1 MGRSQVKVAR
11 TYDREALMVEFAPLI
26 KVSVDK
32 IHEASHLP
40 LDREDLLAA
49 ALTGLFQALKAYDP
63 TIDKSFRSFAERSIH
78 KAILDE
84 IRPAADFFQHVD
96 LQPIGPAEAV
106 RHDQKLTF
114 GYDWKGHKYKV
125 H

>member
-1 MGRSQVKVAR
+1 MGRAHAKTVKV
-11 TYDREALMVEFAPLI
+11 YDREALMAEFAPLI
-26 KVSVDK
+26 KVSVER
-32 IHEASHLP
+32 IHDTSRLP

-49 ALTGLFQALKAYDP
+49 AMTGLFEALKAYDP
-63 TIDKSFRSFAERSIH
+63 TVDRSFRSFAERSIH

-84 IRPAADFFQHVD
+84 IRPTADFFQHVQI
-96 LQPIGPAEAV
+96 QPIGPAEAV
-106 RHDQKLTF
+106 HHHEKLTY

>member
-1 MGRSQVKVAR
+1 MGRSYVKTVKE
-11 TYDREALMVEFAPLI
+11 YDREALLQEFAPLI
-26 KVSVDK
+26 KVSVER
-32 IHEASHLP
+32 IHEMSQLP

-49 ALTGLFQALKAYDP
+49 AMTGLFEALKGFDP
-63 TIDKSFRSFAERSIH
+63 TIDRSFRSFAERSIH

-84 IRPAADFFQHVD
+84 IKPTADFFQHVH
-96 LQPIGPAEAV
+96 LQPIGPAEAI
-106 RHDQKLTF
+106 RHHQKLTF